1 MRAVTKVYLYDGDT
15 KFFGEGPYR
24 LLCGVEA
31 CGSLRKAAIEM
42 ELSYS
47 KAISIIAR
55 AEESLG
61 FPLTEKKTGG
71 KGGGGSTLTAEAKQ
85 FMEKYEKYRE
95 ACYEANAAI
104 YTEIFSK

>member
-1 MRAVTKVYLYDGDT
+1 MRSVTKLYLYDGDT

-24 LLCGVEA
+24 LLCGIERT
-31 CGSLRKAAIEM
+31 GSLRKAAFEM

-55 AEESLG
+55 AEQVLG
-61 FPLTEKKTGG
+61 FALTAKKTGG

-85 FMEKYEKYRE
+85 FIEKYEKYRE

-104 YTEIFSK
+104 YNEIFSE